1 MPWDRGAVKTG
12 LALGVCLFVT
22 TGCGDDADPTG
33 AGAGPSTGSPSSSSG
48 SSGASAS
55 TTGTSTTGST
65 TTAGGTTTG
74 SGGTCPTPV
83 DITLPYQEQAGD
95 TAASAD
101 ITDLSCN
108 ADALPEV
115 AYRLVL
121 ATEETVNWRANDSSG
136 QGVGVEVFM
145 DDCNGTSLWCDWAA
159 NGIVDRTLVLPA
171 GTWFFVLERKP
182 AGPYDFAIE
191 ID

>member
-1 MPWDRGAVKTG
+1 VKTG
-12 LALGVCLFVT
+12 LILGIALLAT
-22 TGCGDDADPTG
+22 TACGDDGDPTG
-33 AGAGPSTGSPSSSSG
+33 AGAGPSTGSPSSSSA
-48 SSGASAS
+48 STGASVSTTGAS
-55 TTGTSTTGST
+55 TTGAS

-74 SGGTCPTPV
+74 SGGSCPTPV
-83 DITLPYQEQAGD
+83 DITLPYQEQVGD
-95 TAASAD
+95 TASAQD

-108 ADALPEV
+108 ADSLPEA

-121 ATEETVNWRANDSSG
+121 ASEQTVTWRANDSSG

-182 AGPYDFAIE
+182 AGPYDFSIE